1 MSDTAGKPP
10 NGFVAFL
17 SGGYYAMAIT
27 TSVAGIIIW
36 SVQQAARISEL
47 ERDVAVQG
55 TRIESIDAHGTRTL
69 PLAEQRTNVLDAR
82 VTEGIQALGS
92 RMTEVWHSV
101 GIIQQSLNERMQ
113 KLDLL
118 NERLD
123 NILHR
128 LDRLEEGHAARRS
141 DQDIPAP
148 IPPWGGS
155 AH

>member
-1 MSDTAGKPP
+1 
-10 NGFVAFL
+10 
-17 SGGYYAMAIT
+17 MAIT
-27 TSVAGIIIW
+27 ASVAGVIIW

-47 ERDVAVQG
+47 ERDIAVQA

-101 GIIQQSLNERMQ
+101 GIVNERMQ
-113 KLDLL
+113 KLDFL
-118 NERLD
+118 NDRMD
-123 NILHR
+123 SILRR

-141 DQDIPAP
+141 DQDFPPPA
-148 IPPWGGS
+148 PWGG
-155 AH
+155 APH